1 MQTVFRTPVLTY
13 GPGVA
18 GHISNFGAGT
28 GETVDGKIPGGCEVA
43 NLIES
48 VGSRF
53 SERPYLKQGEKRLS
67 KKPDVNLWHMHI
79 HKLLYSPTAYAAHMH
94 KRKL

>member
-1 MQTVFRTPVLTY
+1 M
-13 GPGVA
+13 
-18 GHISNFGAGT
+18 
-28 GETVDGKIPGGCEVA
+28 
-43 NLIES
+43 IES